1 LKHKINTAIFIALF
15 GLEIYFFRSSEMFA
29 VILVLTGLLFFSII
43 GLGVFFLKLNYF
55 VPAINRLKVDRVL
68 LTFDDGPDPD
78 YTQKIV
84 DILNEHNIGA
94 LFFLIG
100 NKVVANK
107 GIVERII
114 DEGHLIGNHSYSH
127 NNFMAFYSTKTLV
140 QDLTKAEE
148 ILDTLS
154 LDRPKLFR
162 PPIGYT
168 TPNYTRVI
176 KRLNLKCIGWQLR
189 TYDTL
194 FKDPDKLISR
204 LVRETKKGDIVLFHD
219 NLKVTLECLPKYIAK
234 AKQNGII
241 FVSKDEVK
249 NVLL

>member
-1 LKHKINTAIFIALF
+1 
-15 GLEIYFFRSSEMFA
+15 MFV
-29 VILVLTGLLFFSII
+29 VILLLTGLLFFTIT
-43 GLGVFFLKLNYF
+43 GLGVIFIRLNYF
-55 VPAINRLKVDRVL
+55 VPAISRLKVDRVL

-78 YTQKIV
+78 NTQKIL
-84 DILNEHNIGA
+84 DILNEHDIGA

-100 NKVVANK
+100 NKVEANK
-107 GIVERII
+107 GIVEKII

-127 NNFMAFYSTKTLV
+127 DNFMAFHSTKSLI

-168 TPNYTRVI
+168 TPNYTRAL
-176 KRLNLKCIGWQLR
+176 KRLNLKCIGWRLR

-194 FKDPDKLISR
+194 SKDPKKLIRR
-204 LVRETKKGDIVLFHD
+204 LVRTTKKGDIVLFHD
-219 NLKVTLECLPKYIAK
+219 NLNVTLECLPKYIVEAK
-234 AKQNGII
+234 RNNII
-241 FVSKDEVK
+241 FVSKNEVK
-249 NVLL
+249 NVLE